1 MSLFKRDESVL
12 PDIDDKGLVES
23 MLPVGQS
30 HAKIYI
36 LVNGERLSLIIQGQ
50 VVRKNMN
57 PIYICTS
64 SN

>member
-50 VVRKNMN
+50 VVR
-57 PIYICTS
+57 
-64 SN
+64 